1 MSFLSVNSS
10 DEEAHLTDLKLL
22 RHAVI
27 ELFQNT
33 FRNDWNVRPSSEG
46 RTFIMRFAVLLNDL
60 ARRPLARRA
69 ALFTLE

>member
-22 RHAVI
+22 CHAVI
-27 ELFQNT
+27 ELFQDT

-46 RTFIMRFAVLLNDL
+46 RTFIMRFAVLFNDWQED
-60 ARRPLARRA
+60 PLARRS